1 MCPLPAYTPGMGG
14 GGLHR
19 DDLIA
24 GYFAQG
30 FAYKD
35 ILVALLVSHGLSVS
49 LKTLKRTLRRL
60 GLRRRQPLCRDQL
73 IDAIELIQIEL
84 KGSGQCIGY
93 RSMWKRLQN
102 KGLVVSANSV
112 REVLKFLDEEGV
124 RERKIRRLKRRDYV
138 SLDLILFGILMDMTS

>member
-1 MCPLPAYTPGMGG
+1 MCCPLPAYTPAMGG

-24 GYFAQG
+24 EYFAQG

-60 GLRRRQPLCRDQL
+60 GLRRKQPLCRDQL
-73 IDAIELIQIEL
+73 IAAIEQMKSLFAKNRYLVFRKKIFSNFQKFSRQIVRVDL
-84 KGSGQCIGY
+84 
-93 RSMWKRLQN
+93 N
-102 KGLVVSANSV
+102 KFN
-112 REVLKFLDEEGV
+112 
-124 RERKIRRLKRRDYV
+124 I
-138 SLDLILFGILMDMTS
+138 I